1 MFSLSSLA
9 VQRTLSS
16 AAALISSVT
25 HLSLRCSCSFLI
37 LIDVLSLFV
46 SSSANL
52 ASLPLRCSASL
63 AVRDVAAFTCPAS
76 RFLCDVADLLYPA
89 SRFLGDVAAL
99 PYPASRFLGDVA
111 ALPCFLRP
119 LLCLISNF
127 EMFRRYLHNTGDL
140 P

>member
-1 MFSLSSLA
+1 MIVPLSHTCLRD
-9 VQRTLSS
+9 V
-16 AAALISSVT
+16 AA
-25 HLSLRCSCSFLI
+25 RFI

-52 ASLPLRCSASL
+52 ASLPLLCSASL

-76 RFLCDVADLLYPA
+76 RFLCDVAALPYPA

-127 EMFRRYLHNTGDL
+127 EMFRRYLHNTGGL